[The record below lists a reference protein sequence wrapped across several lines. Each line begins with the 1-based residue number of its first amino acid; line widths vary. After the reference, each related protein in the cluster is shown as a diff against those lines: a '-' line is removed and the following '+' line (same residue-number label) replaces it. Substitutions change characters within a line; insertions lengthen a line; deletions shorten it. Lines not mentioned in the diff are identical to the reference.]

1 MRRCIAPDR
10 PVTGIPPTPHAD
22 ESIARTPAERYV
34 ERVVVA
40 LPESLDRAFDAAQ
53 DWLASL
59 TSRGIVLGLERV
71 QAALARLGNPHEGM
85 VAVTVAGTNGKGSTC
100 AFLASIL
107 HAAGYRTGLYTSPHL
122 VSVTERIRI
131 GGHTILP
138 ADFAR
143 WAGLV
148 RDAIDHEPA
157 IPLTQFEVLT
167 VMALGYF
174 RERQIDIA
182 VLEVGLGGRLDATN
196 VVPAKVAVLTPIG
209 LDHQAMLGNTKRAI
223 AAEKVAILKPGGTL
237 ICGVAPS
244 LWRDVVGPYA
254 FDLRAPARR
263 AGVDFVG
270 SFEEDG
276 FRYRGA
282 SHRLGAVVLGIRGV
296 HQGLNASL
304 ACAAAEALGG
314 MGFHLKAHHLA
325 EGLYR
330 ARHRARLERI
340 EPIGSIG
347 GDEARQWPAMLI
359 DGAHNPMGARV
370 LAKHVEAYLPE
381 RPRVMLYG
389 VNPEKDTRAMLDALV
404 PTVDAVVLTHSS
416 AKPVTDFEPYLRLV
430 NRARKRRAASATG
443 PAIRCAVALARADI
457 REALATATTIAGPEG
472 GLLLTGSLY
481 LIGDMLPLL
490 PRQA

>member
-1 MRRCIAPDR
+1 MN
-10 PVTGIPPTPHAD
+10 V
-22 ESIARTPAERYV
+22 IARASGERYLDG
-34 ERVVVA
+34 VVVS
-40 LPESLDRAFDAAQ
+40 LPGSAAAEATAEGDMQSDARAFDAALE
-53 DWLASL
+53 WLASL
-59 TSRGIVLGLERV
+59 TARGIVLGLERV
-71 QAALARLGNPHEGM
+71 EAALARLGDPHDGM
-85 VAVTVAGTNGKGSTC
+85 PAVTVAGTNGKGSTC
-100 AFLASIL
+100 AFLASII
-107 HAAGYRTGLYTSPHL
+107 HAAGYRVGLYTSPHL

-138 ADFAR
+138 SDFAR
-143 WAGLV
+143 WVGVV
-148 RDAIDHEPA
+148 RTAIEHEPA

-174 RERQIDIA
+174 RERQVDIA

-209 LDHQAMLGNTKRAI
+209 LDHQEILGNTKRLI

-237 ICGVAPS
+237 VCGIAPS

-254 FDLRAPARR
+254 FNLRASARR

-282 SHRLGAVVLGIRGV
+282 SHRLGAVTLGIRGV

-340 EPIGSIG
+340 DAPTTLS
-347 GDEARQWPAMLI
+347 WPAMLI

-370 LAKHVEAYLPE
+370 LARHVEAYLPE

-389 VNPEKDTRAMLDALV
+389 VNPDKDVRAMLAVLT
-404 PTVDAVVLTHSS
+404 PKVDAVVLTQSTF
-416 AKPVTDFEPYLRLV
+416 KPVPDFARYVSLV
-430 NRARKRRAASATG
+430 QRIAKRNNMRT
-443 PAIRCAVALARADI
+443 VVLARPDT

-490 PRQA
+490 PI

>member
-1 MRRCIAPDR
+1 M
-10 PVTGIPPTPHAD
+10 
-22 ESIARTPAERYV
+22 
-34 ERVVVA
+34 VA
-40 LPESLDRAFDAAQ
+40 LPISDARAFDAALE
-53 DWLASL
+53 WL
-59 TSRGIVLGLERV
+59 TSLSGRGIVLGLERV
-71 QAALARLGNPHEGM
+71 DAALGRIGNPHEGM
-85 VAVTVAGTNGKGSTC
+85 AAVTIAGTNGKGSTC
-100 AFLASIL
+100 AFLASIM
-107 HAAGYRTGLYTSPHL
+107 HAAGYRVGLYTSPHL

-138 ADFAR
+138 SDFAR
-143 WAGLV
+143 WVGIV
-148 RDAIDHEPA
+148 RDAMEHEPA

-174 RERQIDIA
+174 RERQVDIA

-196 VVPAKVAVLTPIG
+196 VVPAKVAVLTPVG
-209 LDHQAMLGNTKRAI
+209 LDHQEILGATRRLI

-237 ICGVAPS
+237 ICGIAPS

-254 FDLRAPARR
+254 FALRAPARR

-282 SHRLGAVVLGIRGV
+282 THRLGSVTLGIRGV

-314 MGFHLKAHHLA
+314 LGFHLKAHHLA

-330 ARHRARLERI
+330 ARNRARLERI
-340 EPIGSIG
+340 EAAP
-347 GDEARQWPAMLI
+347 EVPWPAMLI

-370 LAKHVEAYLPE
+370 LARHIEAYLPE
-381 RPRVMLYG
+381 RPRVMLFG
-389 VNPEKDTRAMLDALV
+389 VNPDKDVRTMLAALS
-404 PTVDAVVLTHSS
+404 PRVDAVVLTQSS
-416 AKPVTDFEPYLRLV
+416 ARPVPDFVRYVELVQRL
-430 NRARKRRAASATG
+430 ARKRGTRA
-443 PAIRCAVALARADI
+443 VVLARPDA

-481 LIGDMLPLL
+481 LIGDVLPLL
-490 PRQA
+490 PIVGR